1 MALLRPARASAL
13 LLALLAAC
21 AATASGY
28 YLPGTFPQAYDVGAK
43 LQAEVNSVTSYTT
56 EFSYD
61 YYSLPFCKPVE
72 GVKKSQRNLNIGTL
86 LMGQKIQNSPYNFTL
101 MKDQRNVEVCKQ
113 GYYGPLSKAEVESLT
128 DMIKNNY
135 RIKMILDNLPV
146 TTQDLD
152 DPTAENNVITGFELG
167 YEANGDFFVNNH
179 LVFTILVHPVDS
191 ILSENAKM
199 FEAANLDFGGKRRHL
214 LESGV
219 GQTYYTVVG
228 FEVRAC
234 SDSASPGSRAGASMV
249 CMDSVKSG
257 VIEGT
262 GLKIE
267 EGASITYTYDV
278 VWQVSETKWA
288 SRWDAYLKMPRGQV
302 HWFSIINS
310 LVVALVLTGVVM
322 IILLRTVRRDLM
334 KYEEIV
340 GDTEAE
346 FKEEFGWKLVM
357 GDVFRAPPAT
367 MHLCVQV
374 GTGIQILLCA
384 LVTILFAALGF
395 LSPASR
401 GALLSTCI
409 GMYILL
415 SGMAGYSAVYINGMI
430 AQSHTR
436 WPTAAMRTSLYFPGI
451 TMLMLTV
458 LNIMLHKTGTVGAI
472 PLKAYFMILGLWG
485 LVSIPLCLFGGYIAS
500 KQAISPYPVR
510 TNQIPRQVPRQKIP
524 GIVFSLGSGLL
535 VFGNIF
541 IVLYFT
547 MTSMWQGYFY
557 YLFGFVFFSAVLTC
571 VITAQVSVVAT
582 YLQLCNEDYQWWWQ
596 SFYRGGAV
604 AYFVAAYAITFMI
617 SSLNNMHGGLSIV
630 VYLTYMGMFCYTLYI
645 LLGTVG
651 FLASYYFT
659 FKIFA
664 SVKSD

>member
-1 MALLRPARASAL
+1 M
-13 LLALLAAC
+13 
-21 AATASGY
+21 
-28 YLPGTFPQAYDVGAK
+28 
-43 LQAEVNSVTSYTT
+43 
-56 EFSYD
+56 
-61 YYSLPFCKPVE
+61 
-72 GVKKSQRNLNIGTL
+72 
-86 LMGQKIQNSPYNFTL
+86 
-101 MKDQRNVEVCKQ
+101 
-113 GYYGPLSKAEVESLT
+113 
-128 DMIKNNY
+128 
-135 RIKMILDNLPV
+135 
-146 TTQDLD
+146 
-152 DPTAENNVITGFELG
+152 
-167 YEANGDFFVNNH
+167 
-179 LVFTILVHPVDS
+179 
-191 ILSENAKM
+191 
-199 FEAANLDFGGKRRHL
+199 
-214 LESGV
+214 
-219 GQTYYTVVG
+219 
-228 FEVRAC
+228 
-234 SDSASPGSRAGASMV
+234 
-249 CMDSVKSG
+249 
-257 VIEGT
+257 
-262 GLKIE
+262 
-267 EGASITYTYDV
+267 
-278 VWQVSETKWA
+278 
-288 SRWDAYLKMPRGQV
+288 
-302 HWFSIINS
+302 
-310 LVVALVLTGVVM
+310 
-322 IILLRTVRRDLM
+322 
-334 KYEEIV
+334 

-415 SGMAGYSAVYINGMI
+415 SGMAGYSAGDAFSFSPATLASRQTDACMRLQAAGLLTPLPVLLFAYPAVYINGMI

-547 MTSMWQGYFY
+547 MTSMWQ
-557 YLFGFVFFSAVLTC
+557 VRSHICTNP
-571 VITAQVSVVAT
+571 S
-582 YLQLCNEDYQWWWQ
+582 
-596 SFYRGGAV
+596 
-604 AYFVAAYAITFMI
+604 
-617 SSLNNMHGGLSIV
+617 
-630 VYLTYMGMFCYTLYI
+630 
-645 LLGTVG
+645 
-651 FLASYYFT
+651 
-659 FKIFA
+659 
-664 SVKSD
+664 